1 MADSAQAEGCS
12 LGTQRRVGIGAE
24 QGLGRGREPRAPG
37 LLTCAVDQES
47 QEDEDPGH
55 RAAEQRSASSVRRAP
70 GSSRGRASPPPRPPP
85 HLPEVGPWHA
95 WLPVAIPNFPGFV
108 MLVGGSGHVLALVA
122 PALTQGKR

>member
-24 QGLGRGREPRAPG
+24 QGVGRGREPRAPG

-70 GSSRGRASPPPRPPP
+70 GSSRGRA
-85 HLPEVGPWHA
+85 
-95 WLPVAIPNFPGFV
+95 NT
-108 MLVGGSGHVLALVA
+108 
-122 PALTQGKR
+122 PALLPTSQRWGLGTPGSRWPSQTSLGL